1 MSEVEYIYQF
11 GLFIQP
17 KQQDPFSYIERVGG
31 HSVIVQF
38 YIDFA
43 EWVDHLTKEIPRII
57 LT

>member
-17 KQQDPFSYIERVGG
+17 KQQDPFCYIERVGG

-43 EWVDHLTKEIPRII
+43 ESKAS
-57 LT
+57 